1 MQELG
6 SSYPQGDA
14 KVAAGG
20 EADLLVCVC
29 VGGGGG
35 EVAGS
40 SLPGIAAA
48 RDDPQTQERERP
60 QRSRGADLIT
70 NPNPGRRG
78 ADLQP

>member
-29 VGGGGG
+29 VGGGGVKWQA
-35 EVAGS
+35 VAYQ
-40 SLPGIAAA
+40 A
-48 RDDPQTQERERP
+48 
-60 QRSRGADLIT
+60 
-70 NPNPGRRG
+70 
-78 ADLQP
+78 